1 MKIVV
6 MLFPD
11 TTSIAD
17 FVMSERISNA
27 EVNSFE
33 QTLIAPMI
41 DKQIVKAETVYGA
54 ILKAIIPK
62 D

>member
-1 MKIVV
+1 
-6 MLFPD
+6 
-11 TTSIAD
+11 
-17 FVMSERISNA
+17 MSERISNA

-33 QTLIAPMI
+33 QALIAPMI

-54 ILKAIIPK
+54 ILKAMIPK